1 MFFKKYL
8 DLKNDF
14 LKGQT
19 VDSVNQTEIDRE
31 RKRWTAVLERIIE
44 IIKFLA
50 GQNIAFRGT
59 TEKLYDPNN
68 GNFLKLVESIS
79 NFDSTLSEHIA
90 RIQRAQHRM
99 PHYLGHNIQNEL
111 ISIIAEKIKTTMVS
125 LLK

>member
-1 MFFKKYL
+1 M
-8 DLKNDF
+8 
-14 LKGQT
+14 
-19 VDSVNQTEIDRE
+19 
-31 RKRWTAVLERIIE
+31 ARIIE

-111 ISIIAEKIKTTMVS
+111 ISIIAEK
-125 LLK
+125 LKRL